1 MRSMYW
7 SARFALGL
15 ALLLGLTVIA
25 ALSTPGSASA
35 QQAASA
41 TTAKIIIHKAE
52 CPATTTNLFAS
63 CHDNRLAGVG
73 FTVAG
78 VSRHTDANGVVSWGP
93 SAGSQYIHEFSTVFN
108 TYGKAYVYC
117 KDQTSGVVL
126 FDGRTT
132 TGNIRIT
139 TTAGHVTI
147 CDWYNLT

>member
-1 MRSMYW
+1 MRSANW
-7 SARFALGL
+7 FVRLAFGL
-15 ALLLGLTVIA
+15 ALVLGVMA
-25 ALSTPGSASA
+25 MGMMASPASA

-41 TTAKIIIHKAE
+41 SSAKLTIHKAV

-63 CHDNRLAGVG
+63 CHENRLAGVG

-93 SAGSQYIHEFSTVFN
+93 TSGTYTIHEFSTDF
-108 TYGKAYVYC
+108 TGKAYVFC
-117 KDQTSGVVL
+117 KDQTTGTVW

-132 TGNIRIT
+132 TGNISIPLA
-139 TTAGHVTI
+139 AGHTTI